1 MAVLSELPLAAD
13 SIRSAL
19 LAEGAHPVERNY
31 VADKELP
38 PEFPP
43 GSPARYESI
52 LQDACRRSSPR
63 ALALIASAVVF
74 ILIACC
80 LVYGLPKLAPSVWA
94 SPSSSSPL
102 SR

>member
-1 MAVLSELPLAAD
+1 MAVSSELPLAAD

-19 LAEGAHPVERNY
+19 LAEGAQPVERHY
-31 VADKELP
+31 VADE
-38 PEFPP
+38 EFPP
-43 GSPARYESI
+43 GPPARYESI

-63 ALALIASAVVF
+63 AFALIASAVVF
-74 ILIACC
+74 ILIVCC